1 MFFGATTFAGDACA
15 GLGTFG
21 NVVNVTGNQTTISIG
36 NTTTASGYPVTGS
49 QISVATGSPFVV
61 IWTPIDP
68 NASGTWIPIDPLNP

>member
-1 MFFGATTFAGDACA
+1 MFFGATTFAGDAFA
-15 GLGTFG
+15 GLGSFG
-21 NVVNVTGNQTTISIG
+21 NIANVTGNNLNISIG
-36 NTTTASGYPVTGS
+36 NTTTASVHPVTGS